1 MALLRISTAG
11 RCELLNANS
20 LDSTEVLR
28 AGLPADT
35 YFDVVLTNPPFGS
48 RIPVQDKAVLRNYDL
63 AHSWIFHGESK
74 WTMSPAVLSAQ
85 DPQILFVELC
95 VKMLRPGGR
104 MGIVL
109 PEGVFGNKQ
118 EGYLW
123 AWLREQGRIT
133 SLLDCPR
140 TTFQPSTDTKTNVLF
155 FQKYGSEKEDRNR
168 SSKVAIGVALR

>member
-1 MALLRISTAG
+1 
-11 RCELLNANS
+11 
-20 LDSTEVLR
+20 
-28 AGLPADT
+28 
-35 YFDVVLTNPPFGS
+35 
-48 RIPVQDKAVLRNYDL
+48 
-63 AHSWIFHGESK
+63 
-74 WTMSPAVLSAQ
+74 
-85 DPQILFVELC
+85 

-123 AWLREQGRIT
+123 AWLREQGHIT

-155 FQKYGSEKEDRNR
+155 FQKHGSEKKDRPR
-168 SSKVAIGVALR
+168 SPKVAIGVALRCGHDRRGRTHLPDGTKHEDDFEHLAMSIGTNGGRNALWKKVDLDDAAYLVPRYYVRDHEFTDSEREIIDGAELATIAE